1 MITLLTGENSFE
13 ITRALEKIIASF
25 DGTPEKADGETLET
39 KQLPDL
45 LMGATL
51 FAEKRLVI
59 IKNLSE
65 NKSVWN
71 DFDAWLPRVSD
82 DVHLVLVEP
91 KPDKRTK
98 TYKALQ
104 KAATVHEYK
113 PWGERD
119 GLQAEKWVAAEA
131 AALGFSLDGKS
142 ARALVARV
150 GTDQWLLYQALQKL
164 AVAGSVTPA
173 VIEEII
179 EANPA
184 ENVFNLFDAALR
196 GDVAK
201 VKKMLATLELSEDP
215 YRLLGLMGTQ
225 AFQLAALAVG
235 DTPSAEVAKELGAH
249 PFALSKLAPHAKKIG
264 RPGARQVIAAFAEAD
279 EAMKT
284 SGGDPWL
291 LIERALIKTAR
302 QAN

>member
-1 MITLLTGENSFE
+1 MVTLLTGENSFE
-13 ITRALEKIIASF
+13 ITRALEKLAVSF
-25 DGTPEKADGETLET
+25 DGVPEKIDGETLEL

-51 FAEKRLVI
+51 FAEKRLVV

-65 NKSVWN
+65 NKGVWN
-71 DFDAWLPRVSD
+71 DFDTWLPRVSD
-82 DVHLVLVEP
+82 DVHLVLAEP

-104 KAATVHEYK
+104 KAATVQEFK

-119 GLQAEKWVAAEA
+119 TLPAEKWAVAEA
-131 AALGFSLDGKS
+131 KSLGFLLDTKS

-173 VIEEII
+173 TIEELI
-179 EANPA
+179 ETNPA

-196 GDVAK
+196 GDAAK
-201 VKKMLATLELSEDP
+201 VKKMLATLELGDDP

-225 AFQLAALAVG
+225 AFQLAALAVS
-235 DTPSAEVAKELGAH
+235 DKSSAEVAKELGAH

-302 QAN
+302 LAN